1 MIMPKMGES
10 VMECTILKWL
20 KNEGDNISKDDSVV
34 EIATDKVDT
43 EIPSTYSGK
52 LSKILVKEGEIV
64 KVGKPIAIIETI
76 NKLDHLDTKNPFTS
90 KIEKDFD
97 NIKKQVSK
105 PILPNNNDTS
115 KSDSSKFYSPLV
127 LNIASR
133 ENISLD
139 TLEKIKGTGENQRI
153 TKLDLLKFIEE
164 KNIESYK
171 VEDFEE
177 DDHQI
182 SLNKGEELI
191 EPNRIRKIIAS
202 RMVESKKISP
212 HVTSYVEA
220 DMTNVYKSRNE
231 LKEEFLKKH
240 KFPLT
245 FNPIFIHCVT
255 RAIQDFPMI
264 NISYINNKIIKKNY
278 INIGIAVALEDDNL
292 IVPVL
297 KDTEKMN
304 FMTIIKESNNL
315 IKKSKENKLIPDDL
329 DGGTFTISNIGSFG
343 NVMGTPIILQ
353 PQVGILAIGSI
364 RKIPAVVETKKGDEI
379 KIRNRVFLSHTYDH
393 RIIDGALGGKFVQK
407 VANYLESFN
416 LIANLQWMVS
426 NNINKT
432 AG

>member
-220 DMTNVYKSRNE
+220 DMTNVYKARNE

-240 KFPLT
+240 KFPLS

-297 KDTEKMN
+297 KDTDKMN
-304 FMTIIKESNNL
+304 FMTIIKESNDL
-315 IKKSKENKLIPDDL
+315 IKKSKENKLSPDDL

-364 RKIPAVVETKKGDEI
+364 RKIPAVVETNKGDEI

-393 RIIDGALGGKFVQK
+393 RIIDGALGGKFVKK
-407 VANYLESFN
+407 VANYLERFN
-416 LIANLQWMVS
+416 LKSHI
-426 NNINKT
+426 
-432 AG
+432 G

>member
-1 MIMPKMGES
+1 MSKIEMIMPKMGES

-220 DMTNVYKSRNE
+220 DMTNVYKARNE

-240 KFPLT
+240 KFPLS

-297 KDTEKMN
+297 KDADKMN
-304 FMTIIKESNNL
+304 FMTIIKESNDL
-315 IKKSKENKLIPDDL
+315 IKKSKENKLSPDDL

-364 RKIPAVVETKKGDEI
+364 RKIPAVVETNKGDEI

-393 RIIDGALGGKFVQK
+393 RIIDGALGGKFVKK
-407 VANYLESFN
+407 VANYLERFN
-416 LIANLQWMVS
+416 LKSHI
-426 NNINKT
+426 
-432 AG
+432 G

>member
-220 DMTNVYKSRNE
+220 DMTNVYKARNE

-297 KDTEKMN
+297 KNTDKMN

-315 IKKSKENKLIPDDL
+315 IKKTRENKLNPDDIE
-329 DGGTFTISNIGSFG
+329 GGTFTISNIGSFG

-364 RKIPAVVETKKGDEI
+364 RKIPAVVETKKGDKI

-393 RIIDGALGGKFVQK
+393 RIIDGALGGKFVK
-407 VANYLESFN
+407 KFANYLERFILKSH
-416 LIANLQWMVS
+416 IE
-426 NNINKT
+426 
-432 AG
+432 

>member
-220 DMTNVYKSRNE
+220 DMTNVYKARNE

-297 KDTEKMN
+297 KDADKMN
-304 FMTIIKESNNL
+304 FMTIIKESNDL
-315 IKKSKENKLIPDDL
+315 IKKSKENKLSPDDL

-364 RKIPAVVETKKGDEI
+364 RKIPAVVETNKGDEI

-407 VANYLESFN
+407 VAKYLENFN
-416 LIANLQWMVS
+416 LNDNL
-426 NNINKT
+426 K
-432 AG
+432 